1 MSPIDNYPPGAAHDS
16 SAPYN
21 EREIPKRDFD
31 CKVSFVISKK
41 MPIASFLLNAD
52 YWIKRRGGEQ

>member
-1 MSPIDNYPPGAAHDS
+1 MRKTKKFQVMSTIDNYPPGAAHDS

-41 MPIASFLLNAD
+41 MPIACFLV
-52 YWIKRRGGEQ
+52 EC

>member
-1 MSPIDNYPPGAAHDS
+1 MSLVDNYPPGAAHDS

-21 EREIPKRDFD
+21 EREIPNRDYN

-41 MPIASFLLNAD
+41 MPIAGF
-52 YWIKRRGGEQ
+52 IV